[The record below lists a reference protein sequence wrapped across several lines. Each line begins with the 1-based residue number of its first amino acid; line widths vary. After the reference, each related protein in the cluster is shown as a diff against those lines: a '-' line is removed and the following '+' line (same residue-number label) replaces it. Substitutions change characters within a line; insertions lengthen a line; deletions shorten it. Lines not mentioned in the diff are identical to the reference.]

1 MATEQ
6 TETTRFGKLLVLLV
20 TVGVQLLLVGIA
32 LGMAG
37 GLVMS

>member
-1 MATEQ
+1 MATEAVG
-6 TETTRFGKLLVLLV
+6 TSRFTKLLLILV

-37 GLVMS
+37 GLALS